1 LSSPQIRCEVDNT
14 WPLPP
19 RDRLVMEHLPLAKS
33 IAARVRE
40 SLPPHVE
47 MDDLTSHGLL
57 GLLDAAARFD
67 PSKQIAFGVYARHRI
82 RGAILDSLRELDSVS
97 REARRQH
104 RRVESAA
111 RDLALELQRTP
122 TDAEVADKLSMS
134 ESEWQQ
140 VAMQLRAAS
149 PVSTDTRDSDTPLP
163 APDHP
168 APAETRPDTICSRE
182 QMKGFLESAM
192 AELPPRYR
200 KVVTLYYSGE
210 MTMREIGAA
219 LGVNESRISQIH
231 KVALSKLNR
240 SLQAAG
246 IRSASALC

>member
-1 LSSPQIRCEVDNT
+1 VDSA
-14 WPLPP
+14 WLLPP
-19 RDRLVMEHLPLAKS
+19 RDRLVMEHLPLARA

-57 GLLDAAARFD
+57 GLLDAATRFD

-97 REARRQH
+97 RETRRQH
-104 RRVESAA
+104 RRVESAT
-111 RDLALELQRTP
+111 RELSMELQRSP

-134 ESEWQQ
+134 DREWQQ
-140 VAMQLRAAS
+140 VPVQMRAAN
-149 PVSTDTRDSDTPLP
+149 PVSTDTRDSEASLP
-163 APDHP
+163 APEHP
-168 APAETRPDTICSRE
+168 APAETRPDTICAKE
-182 QMKGFLESAM
+182 QLKGFLATAM

-200 KVVTLYYSGE
+200 KVVMLYYSSE
-210 MTMREIGAA
+210 MTMREIGDA

-246 IRSASALC
+246 IHSASALC